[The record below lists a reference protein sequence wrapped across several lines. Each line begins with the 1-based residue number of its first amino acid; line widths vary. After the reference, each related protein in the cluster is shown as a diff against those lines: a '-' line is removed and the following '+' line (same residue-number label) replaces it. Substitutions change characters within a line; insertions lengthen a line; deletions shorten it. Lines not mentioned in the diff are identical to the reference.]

1 MAGTVV
7 YVSCAEP
14 REIVR
19 FAMDRDSG
27 ALRRVDATYVPG
39 IEMASNTSMPL
50 AISPDKRV
58 LHAGLRQP
66 PYPCVGFAIDP
77 GDGALDVLGG
87 ANLPH
92 TVCYLTIDRSGK
104 HLLAASYQ
112 GALLASH
119 KLDARGVITGP
130 PTQVVPTP
138 PAAHSVIQ
146 DASGR
151 FVYAA
156 SLGGDVVMRLRFDAA
171 TGLLEDM
178 QTAALPQ
185 GAGPRHLRLSAD
197 GRLLYVLCE
206 LDATIGVFA
215 VDPQT
220 GLLERRQ
227 ILRTQPEGFAAKC
240 ADMHLTPDGRFLY
253 ASERVTST
261 LTICGVGV
269 GGTLSVIGQVG
280 TETFPRGFG
289 IDGRGRF
296 LLACGQESHHLSVYR
311 IDPGTGGL
319 DTVARYATGRNPN
332 WVEIVDLAG
341 G

>member
-1 MAGTVV
+1 MATTVV

-19 FAMDRDSG
+19 FAMDRDTG
-27 ALRRVDATYVPG
+27 VLRRVDATYVPG
-39 IEMASNTSMPL
+39 IEIASNTSMPL
-50 AISPDKRV
+50 AVSPDKRV

-77 GDGALDVLGG
+77 MDGALSVLGG

-119 KLDARGVITGP
+119 KLDERGVITSP
-130 PTQVVPTP
+130 ATQIVPTP

-146 DASGR
+146 DATGR

-171 TGLLEDM
+171 SGLLDDM
-178 QTAALPQ
+178 QTAPMPQ

-197 GRLLYVLCE
+197 GHVLYALCE

-215 VDPQT
+215 VAPET

-227 ILRTQPEGFAAKC
+227 ILRTQPEGFAAKA
-240 ADMHLTPDGRFLY
+240 ADMHLMPDGRFLY
-253 ASERVTST
+253 ASERGTST
-261 LTICGVGV
+261 LTGCRVGSD
-269 GGTLSVIGQVG
+269 GMLSVIGQTG

-289 IDGRGRF
+289 IDPRGRF
-296 LLACGQESHHLSVYR
+296 LLAVGQESHHLTVYR
-311 IDPGTGGL
+311 IDPGTGRL
-319 DTVARYATGRNPN
+319 DVEARHATARNPN
-332 WVEIVDLAG
+332 WVEIVDLPG